1 MPLSPLVSR
10 LPGRLRLRHD
20 WLRRTDD
27 NCAFRATLAGWE
39 GVLSTEGNAATG
51 GVLVLYDPARLAP
64 SDMEERVAA
73 CLAEMVGAA
82 APPTSVAKP
91 TRRPRRSKFQ
101 GVLDDGDIH
110 RVVKIGMMATMGGS
124 LLALAASKKFHAV
137 LGGLHLAFLAFHL
150 VKYRKKLLR

>member
-1 MPLSPLVSR
+1 MTVSPLVSR

-20 WLRRTDD
+20 WLRRADD
-27 NCAFRATLAGWE
+27 NGVFCATLAGWD
-39 GVLSTEGNAATG
+39 GVLSAEGNAATG

-64 SDMEERVAA
+64 SDMEARVAA
-73 CLAEMVGAA
+73 CLAEMIGTAT
-82 APPTSVAKP
+82 PPTPAAKP
-91 TRRPRRSKFQ
+91 ARRPRRNKIQ

-150 VKYRKKLLR
+150 AKYRKKLLR

>member
-1 MPLSPLVSR
+1 MARSPLVSR

-27 NCAFRATLAGWE
+27 NHAFRATLAGWE

-64 SDMEERVAA
+64 SDMETRVSA
-73 CLAEMVGAA
+73 CLAEMIGTA
-82 APPTSVAKP
+82 APPSPAAKP
-91 TRRPRRSKFQ
+91 ARNLRRSKLQ

-124 LLALAASKKFHAV
+124 LLALAASKKFHAA